1 MCDDVCD
8 GHHARRRHRVNET
21 NGKLCLRDARR
32 EFPSS
37 FITPFLFPFSHLK
50 IPLIKSVK
58 RTNARSVL
66 STTLYTSVN
75 VEYTTR
81 LAKILARR
89 MARPVYVGCSLDPG
103 ALGLMV
109 EEEMEG
115 LSRIVDMVM
124 EQWK

>member
-8 GHHARRRHRVNET
+8 SHHARRRHRGNEA
-21 NGKLCLRDARR
+21 NGQLCLRDARR

-66 STTLYTSVN
+66 STTFYTSVN